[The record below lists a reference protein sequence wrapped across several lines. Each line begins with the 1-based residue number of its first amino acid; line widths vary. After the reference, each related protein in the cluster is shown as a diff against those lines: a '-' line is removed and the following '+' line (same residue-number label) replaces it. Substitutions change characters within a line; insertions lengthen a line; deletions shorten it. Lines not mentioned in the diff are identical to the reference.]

1 MVTAMAALMAP
12 PPGGNGGGGGSMM
25 TTLIMFGAIFFIFYF
40 MIIRPQQKRQKERQ
54 KLLTGVQ
61 KGDKI
66 ITIGGVYGTVVG
78 VEEKTILVQIAD
90 NVKVKFDKT
99 AVSSI
104 LRDGEEMKV
113 DTK

>member
-1 MVTAMAALMAP
+1 MAP
-12 PPGGNGGGGGSMM
+12 PQNGQGGGGSMM

-54 KLLTGVQ
+54 KLLSGVQ

-66 ITIGGVYGTVVG
+66 VTIGGVYGTVVG

-90 NVKVKFDKT
+90 NVKVKYDKS

-104 LRDGEEMKV
+104 IRDGQEIASAEK
-113 DTK
+113 K